1 PLAGLDAKGR
11 PLHGQ
16 RIGHCSCIGLGASLC
31 FEPILSE
38 AVGLTVIRN
47 SNDILRSKALTTTN
61 VLQGSLHRQGDYELV
76 VFEIPA
82 HTSQKPHY
90 HRHGIIDIFM
100 VQDGE
105 GWLHLSKIRNG
116 VPDPASCEV
125 HPLKAGDTYAL
136 GVGTLHAIETKEQRI
151 VVMNIAQ
158 PTHSAY
164 VNASDDSAIDIV
176 FP

>member
-1 PLAGLDAKGR
+1 
-11 PLHGQ
+11 
-16 RIGHCSCIGLGASLC
+16 
-31 FEPILSE
+31 
-38 AVGLTVIRN
+38 
-47 SNDILRSKALTTTN
+47 
-61 VLQGSLHRQGDYELV
+61 
-76 VFEIPA
+76 
-82 HTSQKPHY
+82 
-90 HRHGIIDIFM
+90 M

-116 VPDPASCEV
+116 VPDPASSEV

-136 GVGTLHAIETKEQRI
+136 SVGTLHAIETKEQRI

-164 VNASDDSAIDIV
+164 VGRAGESAVDIV